1 MTNWLSEGGQ
11 GQAAAGYRN
20 MLDMTRS
27 AVNPSRMPQAE
38 YPDGYLGSVNS
49 RRGDRLLKDVQSR
62 LTQRSYQRGVHK
74 GERIDPVDYR
84 WRDGVSP
91 TAGLEA
97 QARGE
102 RFTQA
107 GTPEEQ
113 INHMGKNHLLP
124 PAEYAKV
131 VERVGLPNPDR
142 GMTPM
147 RQAAVARLRPTWK

>member
-1 MTNWLSEGGQ
+1 MANWLNEGGQ

-20 MLDMTRS
+20 MLDMTR
-27 AVNPSRMPQAE
+27 AAANPARMPQAE
-38 YPDGYLGSVNS
+38 YPDGYLGNVNS

-74 GERIDPVDYR
+74 GERIDPIDYR

-102 RFTQA
+102 RFTQK

-113 INHMGKNHLLP
+113 INHMGKNHALTP
-124 PAEYAKV
+124 EQYSQV
-131 VERVGLPNPDR
+131 VNQVGLTDPH

-147 RQAAVARLRPTWK
+147 RQAALSRLRPTWM